1 MCLIF
6 GGYSPRDFVEI
17 MTWND
22 SELCNLERHL
32 GITIPKIQEGYE
44 RSERLLELVAQS
56 LSSLPKEVSFGV

>member
-1 MCLIF
+1 
-6 GGYSPRDFVEI
+6 

-22 SELCNLERHL
+22 SELCKLERHL